1 MNFCNVEKI
10 EYRKIAI
17 IILLLI
23 FIPAARAESTILTA
37 NRAKGIIELD
47 GHPLEEDW
55 KTTSEMTVQVQDG
68 SIGKIDVTLKALYDP
83 EYIYFYITWPDP
95 TKSIEKDMWTFNG
108 ERWTLS
114 GDEDRIAFFWNIDD
128 SIKGFNIGGCAM
140 LCHGDRMHTNGPRE
154 LGDLWQWQ
162 AGLTNPIG
170 YADDG
175 WIDDTVLQGY
185 TKSARKAGLHTDGTA
200 APKETTHIK
209 NLNSAGNGPRYY
221 EPNTENED
229 DSQLL
234 FASEVE
240 RKEAHEITEN
250 TVFKTSDTAPGYILD
265 QPPENRGDIEA
276 KGQWTNGVWQLEL
289 KRKLNTGYENDVQ
302 FDVTRTYRFGLA
314 VMDNTGGFEAF
325 GMGHSF
331 DLGARTLEFG
341 GIGSEEV
348 TLLGL
353 VSDYLTVAE
362 SHARK
367 NESELALSNIGDALI
382 IYNEISGEVAD
393 ADPELYLTTKN
404 QFMEVNRIPTSAG
417 IAALKHNI
425 EDTKLTFQ
433 GKRTPQEPS
442 LKLRLL
448 VLWGKLQLYALILLA
463 IASLAPIYRAVRVGR
478 KQTFRRLSVFIIV
491 IVIPL
496 LFEGVG
502 RIGILLKIS
511 FLQNFSFLTNELAT
525 LQWAILMFFGLFIA
539 KSGFEEVEESMNSL
553 EFYSSKLEDD
563 IDKMKELEEELRS
576 SEERY
581 RSIFEASPIGIVE
594 VGAEDEILSC
604 NEAASKILG
613 CDDSSC
619 EGKNILDYIG
629 DSKERSEIEERLKK
643 GETVKDR
650 LIAFKNKG
658 GETMVSLSI
667 KTITDKQGSPVRSEI
682 VLMDVTE
689 RIRSEAE
696 KKRLEGELAHSA
708 RLASI
713 GKLAMGFA
721 HEISNPL
728 TNIQLATELLERKT
742 KNKAILDRVDVIT
755 KNVDLASSV
764 VRNLLDFSRQTQLDI
779 RPIDLGRIVEDSIE
793 MVSPR
798 LKNVKV
804 VKKIGRL
811 PNIMGD
817 DKQLKQVFAN
827 ILINAAQAMP
837 NGGKLTV
844 KTGVED
850 RFAIVSFS
858 DTGVGISEENLRHIF
873 DPFFTTKEVGSGTGL
888 GLSLAYGIVKV
899 QGGDITV
906 ESKLGSGTTFT
917 VHMPLSAEQGGK
929 IQ

>member
-1 MNFCNVEKI
+1 
-10 EYRKIAI
+10 
-17 IILLLI
+17 
-23 FIPAARAESTILTA
+23 
-37 NRAKGIIELD
+37 
-47 GHPLEEDW
+47 
-55 KTTSEMTVQVQDG
+55 
-68 SIGKIDVTLKALYDP
+68 
-83 EYIYFYITWPDP
+83 
-95 TKSIEKDMWTFNG
+95 MWTFNG
-108 ERWTLS
+108 ERWTRS

-128 SIKGFNIGGCAM
+128 SIEGFNIGGCAM

-154 LGDLWQWQ
+154 LGDLWHWQ
-162 AGLTNPIG
+162 AGRTNPIG

-175 WIDDTVLQGY
+175 WMDDTVLHGY
-185 TKSARKAGLHTDGTA
+185 TQSARKAGLHLDGTA
-200 APKETTHIK
+200 ALGETGYVK

-221 EPNTENED
+221 EPNSEIEG

-234 FASEVE
+234 FASEIE
-240 RKEAHEITEN
+240 RSEAKEITEN
-250 TVFKTSDTAPGYILD
+250 NEFETGTKVPGYILN
-265 QPPENRGDIEA
+265 QPADNRGDIEA
-276 KGQWTNGVWQLEL
+276 KGRWSAGVWQLEL

-302 FDVTRTYRFGLA
+302 FDVTSTYRFGIA
-314 VMDNTGGFEAF
+314 VMDDTGGFEAF

-348 TLLGL
+348 TRLGL
-353 VSDYLTVAE
+353 ISDYLTVAE

-382 IYNEISGEVAD
+382 IYNEISVEVAD
-393 ADPELYLTTKN
+393 ADPELYLTSKK
-404 QFMEVNRIPTSAG
+404 QFMEVNRIPALAG
-417 IAALKHNI
+417 ITALKKNI
-425 EDTKLTFQ
+425 VDTKLTFQ
-433 GKRTPQEPS
+433 GKRSPLEPS

-448 VLWGKLQLYALILLA
+448 VLWGRLQLYALILLA
-463 IASLAPIYRAVRVGR
+463 IASLAPIYRAARVGR
-478 KQTFRRLSVFIIV
+478 KPQFRRLSVFIMV

-539 KSGFEEVEESMNSL
+539 KSGFEEVERSIESL

-563 IDKMKELEEELRS
+563 IDKMKKLEEELRS

-594 VGAEDEILSC
+594 VGSKEEILSC

-619 EGKNILDYIG
+619 EGKNILDFIV
-629 DSKERSEIEERLKK
+629 DSDERSEIEGSLQK

-650 LIAFKNKG
+650 LIAFSHSGNAR
-658 GETMVSLSI
+658 MVSLSI
-667 KTITDKQGSPVRSEI
+667 KTITDKQGAPVRSEI
-682 VLMDVTE
+682 ALMDVTD
-689 RIRSEAE
+689 RIRSQAD
-696 KKRLEGELAHSA
+696 KKRLEEELAHSA

-742 KNKAILDRVDVIT
+742 SNKAILDRVDVIT

-779 RPIDLGRIVEDSIE
+779 RPADLGLIVEDSIE
-793 MVSPR
+793 MASPR
-798 LKNVKV
+798 LKEVKI
-804 VKKIGRL
+804 VKKIGRI

-817 DKQLKQVFAN
+817 EKQLKQVFAN
-827 ILINAAQAMP
+827 ILINAAQAMS

-844 KTGVED
+844 KTSFDD
-850 RFAIVSFS
+850 RFATVSFS
-858 DTGVGISEENLRHIF
+858 DTGVGISDENIKHIF
-873 DPFFTTKEVGSGTGL
+873 DPFFTTKEVGTGTGL

-906 ESKLGSGTTFT
+906 ESKQGTGTTFT
-917 VHMPLSAEQGGK
+917 VHMPLSAEHGGK

>member
-1 MNFCNVEKI
+1 
-10 EYRKIAI
+10 
-17 IILLLI
+17 
-23 FIPAARAESTILTA
+23 
-37 NRAKGIIELD
+37 
-47 GHPLEEDW
+47 
-55 KTTSEMTVQVQDG
+55 
-68 SIGKIDVTLKALYDP
+68 
-83 EYIYFYITWPDP
+83 
-95 TKSIEKDMWTFNG
+95 
-108 ERWTLS
+108 
-114 GDEDRIAFFWNIDD
+114 
-128 SIKGFNIGGCAM
+128 
-140 LCHGDRMHTNGPRE
+140 
-154 LGDLWQWQ
+154 
-162 AGLTNPIG
+162 
-170 YADDG
+170 
-175 WIDDTVLQGY
+175 
-185 TKSARKAGLHTDGTA
+185 
-200 APKETTHIK
+200 
-209 NLNSAGNGPRYY
+209 
-221 EPNTENED
+221 
-229 DSQLL
+229 
-234 FASEVE
+234 
-240 RKEAHEITEN
+240 
-250 TVFKTSDTAPGYILD
+250 
-265 QPPENRGDIEA
+265 
-276 KGQWTNGVWQLEL
+276 
-289 KRKLNTGYENDVQ
+289 
-302 FDVTRTYRFGLA
+302 
-314 VMDNTGGFEAF
+314 
-325 GMGHSF
+325 
-331 DLGARTLEFG
+331 
-341 GIGSEEV
+341 
-348 TLLGL
+348 
-353 VSDYLTVAE
+353 
-362 SHARK
+362 
-367 NESELALSNIGDALI
+367 
-382 IYNEISGEVAD
+382 
-393 ADPELYLTTKN
+393 
-404 QFMEVNRIPTSAG
+404 
-417 IAALKHNI
+417 
-425 EDTKLTFQ
+425 
-433 GKRTPQEPS
+433 
-442 LKLRLL
+442 
-448 VLWGKLQLYALILLA
+448 
-463 IASLAPIYRAVRVGR
+463 
-478 KQTFRRLSVFIIV
+478 
-491 IVIPL
+491 
-496 LFEGVG
+496 
-502 RIGILLKIS
+502 
-511 FLQNFSFLTNELAT
+511 
-525 LQWAILMFFGLFIA
+525 
-539 KSGFEEVEESMNSL
+539 SMNSL

-619 EGKNILDYIG
+619 EGKNILEYIG

-658 GETMVSLSI
+658 SETRVSLSI

-764 VRNLLDFSRQTQLDI
+764 VRDLLDFSRQTQLDI
-779 RPIDLGRIVEDSIE
+779 RPTDLGRIVEDSIE

-837 NGGKLTV
+837 NGGKLIV
-844 KTGVED
+844 KTSLED

-858 DTGVGISEENLRHIF
+858 DTGSGISEENLRHIF

-906 ESKLGSGTTFT
+906 DSRLGTGTTFT